1 MHLDNLLGA
10 PRSTSPID
18 LPIPDATA
26 APAGNGTPAAPA
38 TGTAVAL
45 ERRLADLLAS
55 VVKKDDVPVDANFFY
70 DLGADSLLMAQFCAR
85 VRKQPDLPAVSIK
98 DIYQNPTISALAAA
112 LAPAEVASVT
122 VQIQVQDRL
131 AEVLSGMLNI
141 EHVPVEADFF
151 QDLGADSLVMA
162 QFCARVRKQPDLPA
176 VSIKDIYQNP
186 TISALA
192 AALAPAEEASATV
205 QVQERLA
212 EVLADALGMQQVPM
226 DADFFQD
233 LGADSLVMAKFCAR
247 VRKQPDLPTVSMKDV
262 YGNPSVSALAAAL
275 QVPPQQDRLQEPS
288 PAVASVPEAPAP
300 MDARTWEYV
309 ACGALQVLVYLGYC
323 VIAGLLTVGWYQWV
337 FPEAGP
343 GNHHWLSQGSEFW
356 MTYLRSTAY
365 AAAAYVLMCI
375 LPVAAKWII
384 LGRFRPGEIRL
395 WSLAYFRFWLVKT
408 LIRTSPLVL
417 LRGSPLTTF
426 YLRAMG
432 AKVGRNV
439 TIMTNRLPV
448 CTDLLTIGEGTVIRK
463 DAVLNGYRAHGGVIQ
478 LGALTLGRDVIVGE
492 GSVLDID
499 TALGDGSQLGHRS
512 TLYTGQSVPAGE
524 RWHGSPGRRTEVDY
538 SGVEA
543 RPYSPWRRGWF
554 ASSQLI
560 GTIGFGRVLLGQVVL
575 LVVLANPNVAALL
588 ETEAFAFTNWV
599 FYADAI
605 AYAALAVFGG
615 TVVSLLIVT
624 TVPRVVQL
632 AVKPDTVYPLF
643 GLRHAAERAVSRMTN
658 KPMLTG
664 LFGDSSYVVNYV
676 RAIGYKQPQVQQTG
690 ANLGAMF
697 KHDSPF
703 LSTIGSGTMIAD
715 GVSFM
720 NTDFSATSFKVSRAA
735 IGDHNFLGNVVLF
748 PAGARTGDNCL
759 LATKVMV
766 PLDGPLRHDVGLL
779 GSPPFEIPRSVL
791 RDALPQ
797 EHSTRSHFRRGLAAK
812 NRHNLR
818 TMALLMLVRW
828 LNISLAMIIMF
839 AALELSDQFG
849 FLALSAAYVLM
860 LVVGLLVP
868 IGIENLV
875 RGLKPLQPQLC
886 SIYNPYMWRHERY
899 WKMSLQSRYAGLLN
913 GTPFKPLVWRLLGV
927 RMGSRVFDDGCGII
941 ERTLVTV
948 GSRCALNAGT
958 LLQSHSQEDGM
969 FKSDHIVVGD
979 DVTLGVSALVHY
991 GVTVEDGAV
1000 VGADSFVMKGTTLT
1014 RGSLWAGNPA
1024 EEARAP
1030 ATSPLALERL
1040 LS

>member
-1 MHLDNLLGA
+1 MRLDNLQGA
-10 PRSTSPID
+10 PRSTSSID

-26 APAGNGTPAAPA
+26 APAGNGSPAAPA
-38 TGTAVAL
+38 KGTAVAL

-131 AEVLSGMLNI
+131 AEVLSGVLDI

-151 QDLGADSLVMA
+151 QDLGADSLIMA

-212 EVLADALGMQQVPM
+212 EVLADVLGMQQVPM

-247 VRKQPDLPTVSMKDV
+247 MRKQPDLPTVSMKDV

-309 ACGALQVLVYLGYC
+309 ICGALQVLVYLGYC
-323 VIAGLLTVGWYQWV
+323 VIAGLLTVVWYKWV

-343 GNHHWLSQGSEFW
+343 GNHQWLSSGTEFW
-356 MTYLRSTAY
+356 VIYLRSTAY
-365 AAAAYVLMCI
+365 AAAVFVLMCI

-408 LIRTSPLVL
+408 LMRTSPLVL

-492 GSVLDID
+492 GSVLDVG
-499 TALGDGSQLGHRS
+499 TAMGDGSQLGHRS

-524 RWHGSPGRRTEVDY
+524 RWHGSPGRRTEADY
-538 SGVEA
+538 GGVEA

-554 ASSQLI
+554 ATSQLI
-560 GTIGFGRVLLGQVVL
+560 SMIGFGRILLGQVVV

-588 ETEAFAFTNWV
+588 ETQAYAFTDWV

-624 TVPRVVQL
+624 TVPRVVQH

-658 KPMLTG
+658 RPMLTG
-664 LFGDSSYVVNYV
+664 LFGDSSYVVRYV

-690 ANLGAMF
+690 SNLGTGF

-735 IGDHNFLGNVVLF
+735 IGAHNFLGNAVLF
-748 PAGARTGDNCL
+748 PAGARTADNCL

-766 PLDGPLRHDVGLL
+766 PLDGPLRQDVGLL

-791 RDALPQ
+791 RDALPD
-797 EHSTRSHFRRGLAAK
+797 EYSNRAHFRRNLAAK
-812 NRHNLR
+812 NRHNVR

-839 AALELSDQFG
+839 AALELSDQFS
-849 FLALSAAYVLM
+849 FLALSAAFVLM

-868 IGIENLV
+868 IGIEHLG

-886 SIYNPYMWRHERY
+886 SIYNPYFWWHEQY
-899 WKMSLQSRYAGLLN
+899 WKMSLQSRYASLLN

-927 RMGSRVFDDGCGII
+927 RIGSRVFDDGCGII

-958 LLQSHSQEDGM
+958 TLQSHSQEDGM
-969 FKSDHIVVGD
+969 FKSDRIVVGD
-979 DVTLGVSALVHY
+979 DVTLGVSAFVHY

-1024 EEARAP
+1024 EEARDA
-1030 ATSPLALERL
+1030 ATSPLALERP
-1040 LS
+1040 

>member
-1 MHLDNLLGA
+1 MKMRLDNLQGA
-10 PRSTSPID
+10 PRSTSRID

-26 APAGNGTPAAPA
+26 APAGNGSPAAPA

-55 VVKKDDVPVDANFFY
+55 VVQKDDVPVDANFFY

-85 VRKQPDLPAVSIK
+85 VRKQPDLPSVSIK

-112 LAPAEVASVT
+112 LAPAEAASVT
-122 VQIQVQDRL
+122 VQNQVQDRL
-131 AEVLSGMLNI
+131 AEVLSGVLDI
-141 EHVPVEADFF
+141 DHVPVEADFF

-192 AALAPAEEASATV
+192 AALTPAEEASATV

-212 EVLADALGMQQVPM
+212 EVLADVLGMQQVPM
-226 DADFFQD
+226 EAGFFQD

-288 PAVASVPEAPAP
+288 AAVASVPETPPP

-309 ACGALQVLVYLGYC
+309 TCGVLQVLVYIGYC
-323 VIAGLLTVGWYQWV
+323 LIAGLLSVGWYQWV
-337 FPEAGP
+337 YPEAGP
-343 GNHHWLSQGSEFW
+343 GQGTDFW
-356 MTYLRSTAY
+356 EVYLRSTAY
-365 AAAAYVLMCI
+365 TAAVFVLMCI

-384 LGRFRPGEIRL
+384 LGRFRSGEIRL

-408 LIRTSPLVL
+408 LMRTSPLAL

-463 DAVLNGYRAHGGVIQ
+463 DAVLNGYRVHGGVIQ

-492 GSVLDID
+492 GSVLDIG

-512 TLYTGQSVPAGE
+512 TLYTDQSVPAGD

-538 SGVEA
+538 GGVEA

-554 ASSQLI
+554 ATSQLI
-560 GTIGFGRVLLGQVVL
+560 STIGFGRILLGQVVV
-575 LVVLANPNVAALL
+575 LVVMANPNVAALL
-588 ETEAFAFTNWV
+588 ETQAYAFTDWV

-664 LFGDSSYVVNYV
+664 LFGDSSYVVHYM

-690 ANLGAMF
+690 ANMGQTF

-735 IGDHNFLGNVVLF
+735 IGVHNFLGNAVLF
-748 PAGARTGDNCL
+748 PAGSRAGDNCL

-766 PLDGPLRHDVGLL
+766 PLDGPLRHDIGLL

-791 RDALPQ
+791 RDALPG
-797 EHSTRSHFRRGLAAK
+797 ERSHRAHFRRDLAAK

-849 FLALSAAYVLM
+849 FLALSAAFVLM

-868 IGIENLV
+868 IGIEHLV

-899 WKMSLQSRYAGLLN
+899 WKLSLQSRYAGLLN

-927 RMGSRVFDDGCGII
+927 RIGSRVFDDGCGII

-958 LLQSHSQEDGM
+958 ILQSHSQEDGM
-969 FKSDHIVVGD
+969 FKSDRIVVGD

-1030 ATSPLALERL
+1030 STSPLAERPV
-1040 LS
+1040 S